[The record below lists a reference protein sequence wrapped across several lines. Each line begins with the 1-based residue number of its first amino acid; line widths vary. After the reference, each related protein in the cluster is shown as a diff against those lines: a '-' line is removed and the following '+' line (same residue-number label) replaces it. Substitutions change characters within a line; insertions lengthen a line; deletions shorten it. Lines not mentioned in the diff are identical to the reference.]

1 MTSIYEPEAVPV
13 QAMVKIAFVTALADP
28 AAPDISSEIKAVTSV
43 EATMVIRQWN
53 PTANVNTGNAPARLG
68 TRVQQPVEGNVQ
80 RQPIA
85 VTYPYDP
92 SVADSDVNNK
102 LKALLAQNTLIYAVV
117 RKGTD
122 IETDWTAAD
131 RCDVWHLRCGY
142 QSEEESAEGN
152 QDEFAEFE
160 IHQNLFP
167 LVSKVIGVIVA

>member
-13 QAMVKIAFVTALADP
+13 QAMVKIAFVTAIADTSAP
-28 AAPDISSEIKAVTSV
+28 AIATEVKASSSV

-85 VTYPYDP
+85 ITYPYDP
-92 SVADSDVNNK
+92 TVADSDVNNK
-102 LKALLAQNTLIYAVV
+102 LKALLTQNTVLYAVV

-122 IETDWTAAD
+122 IETDWTVDD
-131 RCDVWHLRCGY
+131 RVDVWEIRAGY
-142 QSEEESAEGN
+142 QAEEQSGEN
-152 QDEFAEFE
+152 TDEFAEFE

-167 LVSKVIGVIVA
+167 LVSKVVGVLAA

>member
-13 QAMVKIAFVTALADP
+13 QAMVKIAFVTALAVP
-28 AAPDISSEIKAVTSV
+28 ASPDISTEIKAASSV

-53 PTANVNTGNAPARLG
+53 PTTNVNTGNAPARLG
-68 TRVQQPVEGNVQ
+68 TRVQQPVEGNAQ

-102 LKALLAQNTLIYAVV
+102 LKALLAQNTLLYAVV

-122 IETDWTAAD
+122 IDTDWTPAD
-131 RCDVWHLRCGY
+131 RCDIWHVRCGY
-142 QSEEESAEGN
+142 QAEEQSGDN
-152 QDEFAEFE
+152 TDEFAEFE
-160 IHQNLFP
+160 MHQNLFP
-167 LVSKVIGVIVA
+167 LVNKIIGVLVA